1 MPEAFMKADQK
12 AVPNKVRTNQPLLD
26 NLRFARQLLGNPLP
40 TRMAKSL
47 KTLSQ
52 DFNFSLSNDEIRLI
66 NRCWYVT
73 HTGLLRLASRKRC
86 RGIQVEAVDSLCD
99 SAASRFV
106 LKATVYPSK
115 VHPVL
120 SVTATPTP
128 RTSPSLSTAPKCA
141 SPRPAR

>member
-1 MPEAFMKADQK
+1 MKADQK
-12 AVPNKVRTNQPLLD
+12 PVPRKVRTNQPLLD

-120 SVTATPTP
+120 SVRRRRPLERLLP
-128 RTSPSLSTAPKCA
+128 CPWRRNVRGRDTSG
-141 SPRPAR
+141 